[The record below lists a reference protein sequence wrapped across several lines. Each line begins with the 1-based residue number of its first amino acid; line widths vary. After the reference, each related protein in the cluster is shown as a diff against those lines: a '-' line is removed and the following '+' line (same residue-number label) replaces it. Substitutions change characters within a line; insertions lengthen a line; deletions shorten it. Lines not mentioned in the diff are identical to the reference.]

1 MMGFRRL
8 ERFLKRRA
16 RAGAAH
22 EEGSE
27 GSLFAG
33 SGPCSRVVP
42 TPHRPAHPG
51 AQFGCNA

>member
-8 ERFLKRRA
+8 ERFLNRRA

-22 EEGSE
+22 EEGGE

-33 SGPCSRVVP
+33 SGPCTRVVP
-42 TPHRPAHPG
+42 ARRAPHP
-51 AQFGCNA
+51 